1 MYFLYFYHAYFYSF
15 IYSYIYLFVYMY
27 PFLCLVIFYLSLS
40 FLAFLYFLSC
50 VPSMF
55 PLIHFGM
62 SIIYS
67 YHIRIHVMSLSIH
80 ILSIFSSYNSHVLYF
95 PMIFIYF
102 IYHIFISY
110 TLHIH
115 FLYIYFF
122 MYFYVHVHVH
132 ISVRFHVSYHIHVFF
147 FLYESTLLINW
158 NHSN

>member
-1 MYFLYFYHAYFYSF
+1 MRFYHDLAIPVLSIFLSYMLLLIHICFYSF

-27 PFLCLVIFYLSLS
+27 SFLCLVIFYLSLS
-40 FLAFLYFLSC
+40 FLAFLHFLSC

-67 YHIRIHVMSLSIH
+67 YHIRIPVMSLSIH

-102 IYHIFISY
+102 IYHIFIS
-110 TLHIH
+110 
-115 FLYIYFF
+115 F
-122 MYFYVHVHVH
+122 MY
-132 ISVRFHVSYHIHVFF
+132 SYH
-147 FLYESTLLINW
+147 LCTLDYHIL
-158 NHSN
+158 